1 MYAAF
6 NNIAD
11 WIIGVLAVFLILFW
25 LIPPFRERLVHLIV
39 FLMEMRASTRHQ
51 RSIQF
56 HGSSVRAARNRE
68 YMNRSSRP
76 PTDRQLDY
84 IDSLLEKRETEEWIE
99 HYHPT
104 TIEEASALIEDL
116 LVVLIAMDITI
127 ATGQGKTIK
136 FRYRKA

>member
-1 MYAAF
+1 
-6 NNIAD
+6 
-11 WIIGVLAVFLILFW
+11 
-25 LIPPFRERLVHLIV
+25 
-39 FLMEMRASTRHQ
+39 
-51 RSIQF
+51 
-56 HGSSVRAARNRE
+56 
-68 YMNRSSRP
+68 MNRSSRP